1 MWQPGLV
8 SEPPPSNQH
17 TTWSLLNAKMAL
29 LFKHKL
35 FIYQSKQNS
44 PLEEFTVFFFRL
56 ESRHPRDW
64 SLRTRE
70 PGEPW
75 MSVEACFS
83 KHASPCAPQ
92 VLRISMIGTNV
103 LTGAICWESV
113 VHRLHNLSPWP
124 PGALCQRRVATK
136 SFYLVNNIK
145 HNSSTYFCVVP
156 FSLSSRRLTV

>member
-17 TTWSLLNAKMAL
+17 TTWSLLKAKMAL

-44 PLEEFTVFFFRL
+44 LEEFTVFFFRL
-56 ESRHPRDW
+56 ESRYPRDW
-64 SLRTRE
+64 SLLTRE

-75 MSVEACFS
+75 MSVEACFL
-83 KHASPCAPQ
+83 KHASPRAPQ
-92 VLRISMIGTNV
+92 ALRISMIGTNV

-145 HNSSTYFCVVP
+145 QNSSTYFCVMP
-156 FSLSSRRLTV
+156 FSLSSRRLKV